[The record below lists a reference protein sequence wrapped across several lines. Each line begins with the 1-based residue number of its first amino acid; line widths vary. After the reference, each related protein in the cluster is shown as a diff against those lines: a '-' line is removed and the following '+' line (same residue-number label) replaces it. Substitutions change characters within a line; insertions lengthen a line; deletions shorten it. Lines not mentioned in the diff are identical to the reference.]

1 MTAAVF
7 DSTRTADVLRGADPL
22 DGLAADWAALQPA
35 TLPTFSHDWFA
46 SAARTL
52 HQTDSLAVVVSRRAG
67 AITAIAPLA
76 SAAQWVGRLEIIGSG
91 TLHEPAGL
99 VYRDTAALESLCAEL
114 IALRRPLVLPRI
126 EAGGPL
132 ALAFAS
138 AARGRGRLFDLAA
151 AATPFVRIGPD
162 FDFKKYCETLSAR
175 RRQDYR
181 RARRQLEAQGR
192 VNLDIRHS
200 TATTWRSELHEAM
213 RVESA
218 GWKSRRGTALLR
230 QESMRG
236 FFEALCER
244 LARRGVLRVC
254 FLRLNGEPIAMQI
267 CVEEA
272 QRWSVLK
279 IGYDER
285 FAAQSPGIQL
295 MWDLLEHAFERRAQS
310 FEMLGTAEP
319 WLRIWT
325 SDQRAWRTLVFYPH
339 NLHGVAALGADAM
352 RSLFGR
358 LRSLFRRDSTCAA

>member
-1 MTAAVF
+1 MTAAVL
-7 DSTRTADVLRGADPL
+7 DSARTADVLRGADPL
-22 DGLAADWAALQPA
+22 DALAADWAQLQPA
-35 TLPTFSHDWFA
+35 SLPTLSHDWYA

-52 HQTDSLAVVVSRRAG
+52 HAQGSLAVVVSRRAG
-67 AITAIAPLA
+67 AVTAIAPLA
-76 SAAQWVGRLEIIGSG
+76 SVAQGVGRLEIIGSG
-91 TLHEPAGL
+91 ALHEPAGL
-99 VYRDTAALESLCAEL
+99 AYRDAAALETLCAEL
-114 IALRRPLVLPRI
+114 VTLGRPLVLPRI
-126 EAGGPL
+126 EEGGAV
-132 ALAFAS
+132 ALAFAA
-138 AARGRGRLFDLAA
+138 AARGRGRLFDLPA
-151 AATPFVRIGPD
+151 AATPFVRIGT
-162 FDFKKYCETLSAR
+162 DFKQYCDTLSSR

-181 RARRQLEAQGR
+181 RARRQLEAQGG

-200 TATTWRSELHEAM
+200 TATTWRSELREAM

-244 LARRGVLRVC
+244 LAHRGVLRVC

-295 MWDLLEHAFERRAQS
+295 MWDLLEHAFERRAQT

-319 WLRIWT
+319 WLGIWT
-325 SDQRAWRTLVFYPH
+325 CDQRAWRTLVFYPH
-339 NLHGVAALGADAM
+339 NLWGAAALGTDAV

-358 LRSLFRRDSTCAA
+358 LRSLFRRDATCAA